1 MHSKV
6 ARCPTTS
13 HKCEEDN
20 LFGFPLVA
28 RGDDEHDVF
37 ADAQTMCKWFELN
50 VSFLLRMEDVSQL
63 NHWFNHSLWWCE
75 IAKWKTVPSMLY
87 RRQIFAFN
95 AIFPFIPD
103 RIWATSLRRNRW
115 PNQRS
120 TDGPSVRTWREMRHN
135 ELKRNEI
142 QKRFIGR
149 IDAFDGGVSKS
160 TQTSYGSNGING
172 KLIPPGIENG
182 KNMNLF
188 ASFDERCELRG
199 EQKDVCRS
207 FSSCRHGSERTNDK
221 F

>member
-1 MHSKV
+1 MIRIERKLFAANGRCV
-6 ARCPTTS
+6 AAEPLIQPFALMVRN
-13 HKCEEDN
+13 CEMKN
-20 LFGFPLVA
+20 CA
-28 RGDDEHDVF
+28 I
-37 ADAQTMCKWFELN
+37 DALSSTE
-50 VSFLLRMEDVSQL
+50 
-63 NHWFNHSLWWCE
+63 
-75 IAKWKTVPSMLY
+75 Y
-87 RRQIFAFN
+87 RQIFAFN

-120 TDGPSVRTWREMRHN
+120 TDGPSVRTWRGMRHN